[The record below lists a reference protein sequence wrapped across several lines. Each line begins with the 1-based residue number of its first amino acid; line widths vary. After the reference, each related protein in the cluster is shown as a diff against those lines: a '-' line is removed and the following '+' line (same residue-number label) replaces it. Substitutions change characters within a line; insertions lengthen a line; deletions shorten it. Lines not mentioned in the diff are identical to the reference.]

1 MGLNFEFVLEL
12 LFELLNDH
20 GTGGVLFLVFRGGKV
35 LRAEVFIV
43 ERRDKVLFGFITVT
57 VDVLNQRLGIALVP
71 VEICREVWG
80 LGERVDRNVVVLV
93 DKILT
98 MMEGR

>member
-20 GTGGVLFLVFRGGKV
+20 RTGGVLFLVFRGGQV

-43 ERRDKVLFGFITVT
+43 ERRDKVLFGFIAVT
-57 VDVLNQRLGIALVP
+57 VDVLNQRLGMALVT
-71 VEICREVWG
+71 VEIGRGVWG
-80 LGERVDRNVVVLV
+80 LGERVDRNAVVLV
-93 DKILT
+93 DEIVT